1 MPRSHR
7 VLESALSSISTPER
21 EPYAHIGSSVTKM
34 YKWGARKSGNSIQ
47 PLTPDPGYT
56 TARSV
61 VIPRF
66 LSAVANRPH
75 QPLIVDLG
83 PVIGSNLSLFS
94 KRLSCKFYIQ
104 DLFADIEAYA
114 QRRERAPATNLAD
127 LLTSRFPQPPRS
139 VDGILC
145 WDLFDYL
152 DPSTGRIF
160 ASKLTELLGTGGM
173 LHGLFSTIPTDVAH
187 YTRFVLDTEDSLR
200 RQPYPA
206 TPTRRS
212 ALATRDIHL
221 LFGGLEVTDLVLLKS
236 ATRETLFR
244 RRR

>member
-1 MPRSHR
+1 M
-7 VLESALSSISTPER
+7 
-21 EPYAHIGSSVTKM
+21 
-34 YKWGARKSGNSIQ
+34 
-47 PLTPDPGYT
+47 
-56 TARSV
+56 
-61 VIPRF
+61 
-66 LSAVANRPH
+66 
-75 QPLIVDLG
+75 
-83 PVIGSNLSLFS
+83 
-94 KRLSCKFYIQ
+94 
-104 DLFADIEAYA
+104 
-114 QRRERAPATNLAD
+114 
-127 LLTSRFPQPPRS
+127 
-139 VDGILC
+139 DGILC
-145 WDLFDYL
+145 WALFDYL

-160 ASKLTELLGTGGM
+160 ASKLTELLKTGGM

-200 RQPYPA
+200 HQPYPA